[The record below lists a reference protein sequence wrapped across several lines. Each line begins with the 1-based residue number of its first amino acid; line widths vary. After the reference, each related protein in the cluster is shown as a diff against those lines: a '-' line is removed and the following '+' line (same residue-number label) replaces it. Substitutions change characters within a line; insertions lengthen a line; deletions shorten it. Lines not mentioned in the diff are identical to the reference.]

1 MKALWKVLCLGALV
15 LTAGVLPCHKAQAEG
30 FAMTEWSAR
39 GLSLASGMVGRADD
53 ASALAYNAAGIT
65 QLEGTHVMAGGAIVA
80 PLGAITLDTPQGKHT
95 TETKPR
101 GWTPAHFYL
110 THQLNDKIW
119 LGLASFTRFGLG
131 VEYGGA
137 WPGKYNMYDVALQ
150 TVSVVPTIAIKVN
163 DWLSLSLG
171 GELLYGHFYEGTKLF
186 DAQQGAGRPIP
197 FDNDLQ
203 VDGQGLAG
211 GVHVGAHVKFNEQWS
226 AGLAYKS
233 QMTLNMAGDAVF
245 KKQHA
250 GFALGAQ
257 KIPNYQNS
265 NVDGTIQLPD
275 SIAFGVAY
283 KPLDNLSFEVGT
295 VWTRWSVYD
304 HLNLYFDKPFGQHVK
319 SRKDFNDGWNFN
331 ASVEWKPYDWWAL
344 RAGAY
349 YETPVVNEKHADF
362 IIPSYGRTGLTLGTG
377 FVWNNF
383 TLDLAYAHLFINP
396 LSYDSNKDLKNV
408 SGGTSENCV
417 ANIYSVSVGY
427 TF

>member
-1 MKALWKVLCLGALV
+1 MKAMWKALCLGAMV
-15 LTAGVLPCHKAQAEG
+15 LTAGLLPSHTVQAEG
-30 FAMTEWSAR
+30 FAMTEWSSR
-39 GLSLASGMVGRADD
+39 GLGLASGMVGRADD

-65 QLEGTHVMAGGAIVA
+65 QLEGTHLMVGGAVVA
-80 PLGAITLDTPQGKHT
+80 PMGAISLDTPQGKHT

-110 THQLNDKIW
+110 THQMNDKVW

-137 WPGKYNMYDVALQ
+137 WPGRYNMYDVALQ
-150 TVSVVPTIAIKVN
+150 TVSVVPTIAVKVN

-171 GELLYGHFYEGTKLF
+171 GELLYGHFYEGTKI
-186 DAQQGAGRPIP
+186 QP
-197 FDNDLQ
+197 FDSDLQ
-203 VDGQGLAG
+203 VDGQGIAG
-211 GVHVGAHVKFNEQWS
+211 GVHLGAHVKFNEQWS

-245 KKQHA
+245 EHSAKVP
-250 GFALGAQ
+250 AQ
-257 KIPNYQNS
+257 YKAMMNTS

-275 SIAFGVAY
+275 SLALGITY

-319 SRKDFNDGWNFN
+319 SQKNFKDGWNFN

-349 YETPVVNEKHADF
+349 YETPVVDEKHADF
-362 IIPSYGRTGLTLGTG
+362 IIPSHGRTGITLGTG

-383 TLDLAYAHLFINP
+383 TVDIAYAHLFINP
-396 LSYDSNKDLKNV
+396 LSYDKNSELTKV
-408 SGGTSENCV
+408 SGGKSENCV
-417 ANIYSVSVGY
+417 ANIYSVSIGY

>member
-1 MKALWKVLCLGALV
+1 MKATWKALCLGAMV
-15 LTAGVLPCHKAQAEG
+15 LMAGLLPSHTVQAEG
-30 FAMTEWSAR
+30 FAMTEWSSR
-39 GLSLASGMVGRADD
+39 GLGLASGMVGRADD

-65 QLEGTHVMAGGAIVA
+65 QLEGTHLMVGGAVVA
-80 PLGAITLDTPQGKHT
+80 PMGAISLDTPQGKHT

-110 THQLNDKIW
+110 THQMNDKVW

-137 WPGKYNMYDVALQ
+137 WPGRYNMYDVALQ
-150 TVSVVPTIAIKVN
+150 TVSVVPTIAVKVN

-171 GELLYGHFYEGTKLF
+171 GELLYGHFYEGTKL
-186 DAQQGAGRPIP
+186 QP
-197 FDNDLQ
+197 FDSDLQ
-203 VDGQGLAG
+203 VDGQGIAG
-211 GVHVGAHVKFNEQWS
+211 GVHLGAHVKFNEQWS

-245 KKQHA
+245 EYSAKVP
-250 GFALGAQ
+250 AQ
-257 KIPNYQNS
+257 YKAMMNTS

-275 SIAFGVAY
+275 SLALGITY

-319 SRKDFNDGWNFN
+319 SQKNFKDGWNFN

-349 YETPVVNEKHADF
+349 YETPVADEKHADF
-362 IIPSYGRTGLTLGTG
+362 IIPSYGRTGITLGTG

-383 TLDLAYAHLFINP
+383 TVDIAYAHLFINP
-396 LSYDSNKDLKNV
+396 LSYDKNSELTKV
-408 SGGTSENCV
+408 SGGKSENCV
-417 ANIYSVSVGY
+417 ANIYSVSIGY